1 MLYYSKADVV
11 THQIDNDNV
20 RLDMNHKL
28 RKVNFHLDFIII
40 GNSYWNYIYYY
51 IELWIAAF

>member
-1 MLYYSKADVV
+1 MMLYYSKADVV

-40 GNSYWNYIYYY
+40 GNSY
-51 IELWIAAF
+51 